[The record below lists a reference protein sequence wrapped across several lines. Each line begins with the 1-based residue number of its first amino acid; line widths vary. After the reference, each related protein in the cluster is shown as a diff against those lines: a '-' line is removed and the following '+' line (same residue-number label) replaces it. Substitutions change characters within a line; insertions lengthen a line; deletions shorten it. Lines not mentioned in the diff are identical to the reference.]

1 MKTSS
6 EDDMVLINTGR
17 GALPRGIMNL
27 NLNDAKPELLIAGDM
42 RLIAKSEQLN
52 DGKWHHIA
60 ASMPRKDCKLSEV
73 QFYVDGQPVESEVV
87 GQDKR
92 IVVSMVNKVS
102 VGGGGHEVGR
112 SSYGKFMQA
121 KFGVKPFVGS
131 IDEVLV
137 WARALTATEV
147 AELAK

>member
-1 MKTSS
+1 MKTTSQ
-6 EDDMVLINTGR
+6 EDMVLINTGR
-17 GALPRGIMNL
+17 GGMNRGLFNL
-27 NLNDAKPELLIAGDM
+27 NLNDAKPELLMADDV
-42 RLIAKSEQLN
+42 RLSAKSQKLN

-60 ASMPRKDCKLSEV
+60 MSMPKKDCKLSEV
-73 QFYVDGQPVESEVV
+73 QFYVDGQPVVSEVV
-87 GQDKR
+87 GKDNP
-92 IVVSMVNKVS
+92 INVSMVNKVS

-121 KFGVKPFVGS
+121 NFSVKPFVGS
-131 IDEVLV
+131 IDEFSV